1 MERKER
7 KAHTEENGAERQGGI
22 IINLG
27 SAYPEECGA
36 ALLPAFLSAPQGE
49 SVPPC
54 AVCERLLTAQQSRL
68 AD

>member
-7 KAHTEENGAERQGGI
+7 RAHTEETGAERQEGTI
-22 IINLG
+22 TNSV

-36 ALLPAFLSAPQGE
+36 ALLSAFLSAPQGE
-49 SVPPC
+49 SVPPR
-54 AVCERLLTAQQSRL
+54 AVCERLLAAQQSRL